1 MKDMNE
7 KVLKTLEFNKI
18 IDRLKELAGSAIGK
32 EKCADLKPVS
42 DIEEIQTLQAETA
55 AALNRIYRKGSLSFS
70 GIHDIRAS
78 IKRLEIRSTLGMGEL
93 MHISSVL
100 TASEHVKQ
108 YGEQSEGEAEDALS
122 ERFRLIEPLRNMNC
136 PSGALRKKCRR
147 HFHNNAAFGGNS
159 WSGAP
164 IHGGANS

>member
-1 MKDMNE
+1 MNE

-18 IDRLKELAGSAIGK
+18 IDRLKELAGSTIGK
-32 EKCADLKPVS
+32 EKCADLRPIS
-42 DIEEIQTLQAETA
+42 DLEEIQTLQAETA

-108 YGEQSEGEAEDALS
+108 YGEQSESEAEDALS
-122 ERFRLIEPLRNMNC
+122 ERFRLIEPLRNINREIMRC
-136 PSGALRKKCRR
+136 
-147 HFHNNAAFGGNS
+147 
-159 WSGAP
+159 
-164 IHGGANS
+164 I